1 MLKLIVVALAALFF
15 LSSCAVLSRTLQVP
29 GRTFQ
34 SLTRTL
40 GF

>member
-1 MLKLIVVALAALFF
+1 MIKLIATALLAALV
-15 LSSCAVLSRTLQVP
+15 LSSCGLANRTLQVP
-29 GRTFQ
+29 GRTIQ